1 MYILK
6 EQIKKENRLTSGH
19 RMCAGCGAPVI
30 VNGVLRALNKI
41 TQLYQLQLVALKY
54 LLAHTHTHH
63 GKIVHLFIQHLNV
76 HLLHYLVL
84 KLCITN
90 LKKMEK

>member
-30 VNGVLRALNKI
+30 VNGVLRALKEEDNAAI
-41 TQLYQLQLVALKY
+41 SVA
-54 LLAHTHTHH
+54 
-63 GKIVHLFIQHLNV
+63 KIVHLFTQHLNV
-76 HLLHYLVL
+76 HLLLYLVL
-84 KLCITN
+84 KLCIIN
-90 LKKMEK
+90 SKKMEK